1 MGTTFDRNPL
11 DVEQKQLCNQN
22 FKCLRCFWIKY
33 MAKISTWKFNIKKLL
48 VSATNI
54 VKSSDKEWVYGGYGI
69 SFDGKGLW
77 SFGNDFVV
85 NLLIFRVD
93 NSS

>member
-1 MGTTFDRNPL
+1 M
-11 DVEQKQLCNQN
+11 
-22 FKCLRCFWIKY
+22 
-33 MAKISTWKFNIKKLL
+33 
-48 VSATNI
+48 
-54 VKSSDKEWVYGGYGI
+54 KSSDKEWVYGGYGI

-93 NSS
+93 NSSSFHSYNQKNDFRWRPYF

>member
-1 MGTTFDRNPL
+1 M
-11 DVEQKQLCNQN
+11 
-22 FKCLRCFWIKY
+22 
-33 MAKISTWKFNIKKLL
+33 
-48 VSATNI
+48 
-54 VKSSDKEWVYGGYGI
+54 KSSDKEWVYGGYGI

-93 NSS
+93 NSSSFHSYNQKNDFR